1 MPEEDPLQIGIAV
14 EQESLFGLEGGREL
28 IEKEPQR
35 FRQSLIHLHGRID
48 AREEIDLGHKPPVEV
63 AEISE
68 ACATGKCSSQKPQPG
83 DHAHPVQFAATRR
96 AQHQDEGDGSG
107 KRDGQI
113 KTPANASR
121 VADEHEGKPHRYRGR
136 TDIDEI
142 SQGEQIANQ
151 RQMPRAFSEEPL
163 QLRHKERRD
172 QISNQKRNG
181 TPQFIRRPALQYSEQ
196 CQQNEYGSRVNNLPL
211 EMVTV
216 RLMRAHARER
226 VSYPFS
232 LTRCEMFVAGRF
244 PGCNGGLLE
253 LADSS
258 MSTSQHPR

>member
-14 EQESLFGLEGGREL
+14 EQESLFGMEGGREL

-63 AEISE
+63 A
-68 ACATGKCSSQKPQPG
+68 
-83 DHAHPVQFAATRR
+83 ATRR
-96 AQHQDEGDGSG
+96 AQHQDEGNGSG
-107 KRDGQI
+107 KRDSQVQA
-113 KTPANASR
+113 PANAAR
-121 VADEHEGKPHRYRGR
+121 VADEHEGKPHRYRGG

-142 SQGEQIANQ
+142 PQGEQIANQ

-258 MSTSQHPR
+258 MSTSQHRR